1 MNRQQ
6 YRQQVRAVDRMY
18 AKLSTPAQN
27 LVNAHVKL
35 HESLVGRGRVGKW
48 FQHYRL
54 FRREGMPRWRAHK
67 LARAWS
73 KLG

>member
-6 YRQQVRAVDRMY
+6 YRQQVRAVDKMY
-18 AKLSTPAQN
+18 AKLSTPAQA

-35 HESLVGRGRVGKW
+35 HESLVGRRRLGKW

-54 FRREGMPRWRAHK
+54 FRREGMPRYRAYK
-67 LARAWS
+67 LAKAWS